1 MTSTLPPLDSAVLP
15 RGVRAR
21 FVPGVNGLNVHVLE
35 AGTHGRPCLLLL
47 HGFPELAYSW
57 RRVMPALAD
66 AGYYVVAP
74 DLRGYGRT
82 TGWVADYDA
91 DLSPWR
97 PTNLARDAVGLV
109 YALGYRSVAAV
120 IGHDFGSPVA
130 AWSTLLRPEIFR
142 SVALMSAPFGGPP
155 AVPFDTLANPPPPP
169 AEPINA
175 ALARLRR
182 PRKHYHHYY
191 ARREANAE
199 MMHAPQGLHDFL
211 RAYYHHKSGDW
222 TQNKPHPIAGWTAE
236 ALAEIP
242 TYYIMD
248 LDRTMP
254 QTVVPEM
261 PDPAQIAANTWLPD
275 AALAIYTEE
284 YRRNGFQGGL
294 QWYRVTTSGLYAG
307 EQELFAGRT
316 IDVPSLFLSGTSDW
330 GVYQTPGAFERM
342 QKTACTRML
351 ICELIDGAG
360 HWPQQEKPEE
370 TVALLLR
377 FLKDQGGQADL
388 DR

>member
-1 MTSTLPPLDSAVLP
+1 MTTTVPPLDSALLP
-15 RGVRAR
+15 QGIRAR
-21 FVPGVNGLNVHVLE
+21 FVPGVNGLNVHLLE

-47 HGFPELAYSW
+47 HGFPEIAYSW

-66 AGYYVVAP
+66 AGYYVIAP

-97 PTNLARDAVGLV
+97 PTNLARDAVGLI

-130 AWSTLLRPEIFR
+130 AWSTLLRPDIFR

-155 AVPFDTLANPPPPP
+155 AVPFDTLTNPPPPP
-169 AEPINA
+169 PEPINA
-175 ALARLRR
+175 ALARLPR
-182 PRKHYHHYY
+182 PRKHYHHYF
-191 ARREANAE
+191 ARRQANAE
-199 MMHAPQGLHDFL
+199 LMRAPQGLHDFL
-211 RAYYHHKSGDW
+211 RGYYHYKSGDW
-222 TQNKPHPIAGWTAE
+222 TQNNPHPIAGWTAE

-248 LDRTMP
+248 LDRTMAE
-254 QTVVPEM
+254 TVAPEM
-261 PDPAQIAANTWLPD
+261 PHRSEIAANTWLPD
-275 AALAIYTEE
+275 PALAVYTEE

-294 QWYRVTTSGLYAG
+294 QWYRVTTGGLYAG
-307 EQELFAGRT
+307 EQELFTGRT
-316 IDVPSLFLSGTSDW
+316 IDVPSLFLSGRRDW
-330 GVYQTPGAFERM
+330 GVHQTPGAFERM
-342 QKTACTRML
+342 QTAACTRML

-360 HWPQQEKPEE
+360 HWPQQEKPDE

-377 FLKDQGGQADL
+377 FLKDQGAQT
-388 DR
+388 

>member
-1 MTSTLPPLDSAVLP
+1 MSTILSPLDPAVLP
-15 RGVRAR
+15 AGIRAR
-21 FVPGVNGLNVHVLE
+21 FVPRVNGLAVHVLE
-35 AGTHGRPCLLLL
+35 AGVPGRPCLLLL

-57 RRVMPALAD
+57 RRIMPMLAD

-120 IGHDFGSPVA
+120 IGHDFGSPIA
-130 AWSTLLRPEIFR
+130 AWSTLIRPDIFR

-155 AVPFDTLANPPPPP
+155 AVPFDTVRSPPPPP
-169 AEPINA
+169 AENINK
-175 ALARLRR
+175 ALARLHR
-182 PRKHYHHYY
+182 PRKHYHYY
-191 ARREANAE
+191 FASREANAE
-199 MMHAPQGLHDFL
+199 LMNAPQGLHDFL
-211 RAYYHHKSGDW
+211 RGYYHYKSGDW
-222 TQNKPHPIAGWTAE
+222 VQNKPHPIGGRTAK

-254 QTVVPEM
+254 ETVAPEM
-261 PDPAQIAANTWLPD
+261 PDHAAIAANTWLPD
-275 AALAIYTEE
+275 AALDVYTEE
-284 YRRNGFQGGL
+284 YQRNSFQGGL
-294 QWYRVTTSGLYAG
+294 QWYRVTTTGIFAG
-307 EQELFAGRT
+307 EQELFTGRT
-316 IDVPSLFLSGTSDW
+316 IDVPSLFLSGSRDW

-342 QKTACTRML
+342 QKEACTRML
-351 ICELIDGAG
+351 ICELIEGAG
-360 HWPQQEKPEE
+360 HWPQQEKPAE

-377 FLKDQGGQADL
+377 FLKEQGHG
-388 DR
+388 